1 MLVNSIL
8 ELIGKT
14 PMLQLNNYMEK
25 HKIHGNMI
33 AKLENFNPM
42 NSVKDRAALQMIED
56 AESQGLITKSTTLI
70 EATSGNA
77 GIGLALVA
85 AIKNYRLIIVMPDS
99 ISIERVNMLKAFD
112 VEVVLTPSS
121 EGMHGSI
128 VKSKELAKEIENSF
142 LLKQFAND
150 SVVKVHIINTGK
162 EILDD
167 TKGKV
172 DILVATVGTGGTITG
187 IGTILKVHN
196 PDIKIIAVEPSG
208 SPTLSKGES
217 GPHKIQGIGPG
228 FVPPVLN
235 MDILDEI
242 ITVDDINAASTTKEL
257 LTTEG
262 LYVGISSGAAVFAAK
277 EVAMRPENK
286 GKNIIVILPDA
297 GYRYMSNDIF
307 T

>member
-14 PMLQLNNYMEK
+14 PMLKLNNYMDK
-25 HKIHGNMI
+25 HKVQGNII
-33 AKLENFNPM
+33 AKLENYNPM
-42 NSVKDRAALQMIED
+42 NSIKDRAALQMVED
-56 AESQGLITKSTTLI
+56 AESQSLINKNTTLI
-70 EATSGNA
+70 EATSGNT

-99 ISIERVNMLKAFD
+99 MSVERVNLLKAFG

-128 VKSKELAKEIENSF
+128 VKSKELAKEIDNSF

-172 DILVATVGTGGTITG
+172 DILVSSVGTGGTITG
-187 IGTILKVHN
+187 VGTILKVHN

-208 SPTLSKGES
+208 SPTLSTGES

-228 FVPPVLN
+228 FVPPILN
-235 MDILDEI
+235 TDIIDEI

-257 LTTEG
+257 LTVEG
-262 LYVGISSGAAVFAAK
+262 LYVGISAGAAVFAAK

-286 GKNIIVILPDA
+286 GKNIIVIIPDS